1 MPTALHALYLT
12 DEMRALEA
20 SAFADNPQPPLMARA
35 GQAAGERARGLAGE
49 GRGVLVLAGPG
60 NNGGDALEAA
70 AHLKRL
76 FYRVDVVFAG
86 ETSRLSAD
94 AQTALAKWSAVDG
107 RLLQSIPADTRYD
120 LVVDGLFGIG
130 LQRPVDGRHA
140 ELIAQANGLPGRKL
154 ALDVPSG
161 ISADT
166 GAVLGTAF
174 RASHTITFIAR
185 KPGLYTLDGP
195 DHAGEISTAPIGL
208 DAETLRPPQGR
219 LVDANLLTAPLVARP
234 RNFHKGLAGNVAIIG
249 GATGMVGAAFLAG
262 RAAIRLGAGKVF
274 LGLLASAAPQVDVV
288 QLELMLRDPDA
299 LLSGQ
304 PLTAIAIGP
313 GMGTD
318 ANAQRLLAQG
328 LGLDVPLVVDAD
340 ALNMISASPLMQS
353 ALAARK
359 TAAVLTPHP
368 AEAARLLGVD
378 TVAVQSDRVNAAR
391 ALANRFRCWFALKG
405 NGTAIAAPD
414 GRWWINT
421 SGNPGMASAGMGD
434 VLTGIVASLLAQGL
448 SAETAL
454 LAGVYLHG
462 AAADLAV
469 AEGRGPVGLTAG
481 ELVDA
486 ARALLN
492 RGAA

>member
-1 MPTALHALYLT
+1 MPPGLPALYLT
-12 DEMRALEA
+12 EEMRALEA
-20 SAFADNPQPPLMARA
+20 RAFADDPQPPLMARA
-35 GQAAGERARGLAGE
+35 GNAAGERARTLAGE

-76 FYRVDVVFAG
+76 FYRVDVVFTGDA
-86 ETSRLSAD
+86 SRLSAD
-94 AQTALAKWSAVDG
+94 AQSALAKWNAADG

-130 LQRPVDGRHA
+130 LQRPIGGRHA
-140 ELIAQANGLPGRKL
+140 ELIGEVNGLPGRKL

-161 ISADT
+161 INADT
-166 GAVLGTAF
+166 GAVMGVAF
-174 RASHTITFIAR
+174 RATHTITFIAR

-195 DHAGEISTAPIGL
+195 DHCGEISTAPIGL
-208 DAETLRPPQGR
+208 DAEALQAPQGR
-219 LVDANLLTAPLVARP
+219 LVDASLLAAPLVARP
-234 RNFHKGLAGNVAIIG
+234 RNFHKGLAGDLAIVG

-262 RAAIRLGAGKVF
+262 RAGIRLGAGKVF
-274 LGLLASAAPQVDVV
+274 LGLLASAPPQVDVV

-299 LLSGQ
+299 LLGGQ
-304 PLTAIAIGP
+304 SVTALAIGP
-313 GMGTD
+313 GMGTGT
-318 ANAQRLLAQG
+318 NAHRLLAQG
-328 LGLDVPLVVDAD
+328 LGLDVPLVIDAD
-340 ALNMISASPLMQS
+340 ALNMIAASPALQS
-353 ALAARK
+353 TLAARQ
-359 TAAVLTPHP
+359 AASLLTPHP
-368 AEAARLLGVD
+368 AEGARLLGSD
-378 TVAVQSDRVNAAR
+378 TAAVQSDRVKAAR
-391 ALANRFRCWFALKG
+391 TLASRFKCWFALKG
-405 NGTAIAAPD
+405 NGTVVAAPD

-434 VLTGIVASLLAQGL
+434 VLTGIVGSLLAQGL
-448 SAETAL
+448 GAEIAL
-454 LAGVYLHG
+454 LASVYLHG

-469 AEGRGPVGLTAG
+469 AEGRGPIGLTAG

>member
-1 MPTALHALYLT
+1 MPPGLPALYLT

-20 SAFADNPQPPLMARA
+20 RAFADSPQPSLMERA
-35 GQAAGERARGLAGE
+35 GHAASERARTLAGD

-60 NNGGDALEAA
+60 NNGGDAFETA

-76 FYRVDVVFAG
+76 FYRVEVVFAG
-86 ETSRLSAD
+86 DASRLSAD
-94 AQTALAKWSAVDG
+94 AQSALAKWSAVDG
-107 RLLQSIPADTRYD
+107 RLLQSIPTDTRYD

-130 LQRPVDGRHA
+130 LQRPVGGRHA
-140 ELIAQANGLPGRKL
+140 ELIARANALPGRKL

-161 ISADT
+161 IDADT
-166 GAVLGTAF
+166 GAVMGIAF

-195 DHAGEISTAPIGL
+195 DHCGEVSTAPLGL
-208 DAETLRPPQGR
+208 DAEALQPPQGR
-219 LVDANLLTAPLVARP
+219 LVDANLLAMPLVARP
-234 RNFHKGLAGNVAIIG
+234 RNFHKGLAGSVAIVG

-262 RAAIRLGAGKVF
+262 RAALRLGAGKVF
-274 LGLLASAAPQVDVV
+274 LGLLAGAPPQVDLL

-299 LLSGQ
+299 LLGAQ
-304 PLTAIAIGP
+304 AVTAVAIGP

-318 ANAQRLLAQG
+318 TNAQRLLAQG

-340 ALNMISASPLMQS
+340 ALNMISASPPMQS

-359 TAAVLTPHP
+359 AASLLTPHP

-378 TVAVQSDRVNAAR
+378 TTAVQSDRVKAAR
-391 ALANRFRCWFALKG
+391 ALASRFKCWLALKG
-405 NGTAIAAPD
+405 NGTVIAAPD

-421 SGNPGMASAGMGD
+421 SGNPGMSSAGMGD

-448 SAETAL
+448 GAETAL

-462 AAADLAV
+462 AAADLGV
-469 AEGRGPVGLTAG
+469 AEGHGPVGLTAG

-486 ARALLN
+486 ARILLN
-492 RGAA
+492 RGAG